1 MGERTF
7 YVYILA
13 SESAVLYVGVTR
25 DIVLRA
31 VQHRARKESGFT
43 AKYNITRLVYYEIF
57 GDPRAAIAR
66 EKQIKGWLRKKKI
79 SLIERMNPSWRDL
92 SEDFS

>member
-7 YVYILA
+7 CVYILGG
-13 SESAVLYVGVTR
+13 ESAALYVGVTR
-25 DIVLRA
+25 DM
-31 VQHRARKESGFT
+31 VQHRARKGPGFT

-57 GDPRAAIAR
+57 SGPRAAIAR
-66 EKQIKGWLRKKKI
+66 EKQLKGWVRRKKI

-92 SEDFS
+92 SQDFN